1 MSNSTRFLNGGRGLG
16 VIDPATATT
25 VISTAVSFISQFG
38 KDEVPNYPIKS
49 INTLNSLRASIIE
62 HVGVL
67 PPTSVTQAKEML
79 QKAIARQAYEDSIG
93 HGYGDGVGWD
103 TLQMMYDE
111 TILALK
117 NYIASGGT
125 TAVQQPG
132 SGTVQTTLPA
142 AYPTTPTSNFESFI
156 RNNPL
161 VVAGAAAVIIYFV
174 TRKKRR

>member
-1 MSNSTRFLNGGRGLG
+1 MSATRFLNGGRGLG

-25 VISTAVSFISQFG
+25 VITTAVSFIQQFG

-67 PPTSVTQAKEML
+67 PPTSITQAKEML

-117 NYIASGGT
+117 NYIASGGAT
-125 TAVQQPG
+125 SVQQPG
-132 SGTVQTTLPA
+132 SVIPPGGAL
-142 AYPTTPTSNFESFI
+142 PTTQAPGGFMRFVQD
-156 RNNPL
+156 NPL
-161 VVAGAAAVIIYFV
+161 LIAGAAAAVIYFA